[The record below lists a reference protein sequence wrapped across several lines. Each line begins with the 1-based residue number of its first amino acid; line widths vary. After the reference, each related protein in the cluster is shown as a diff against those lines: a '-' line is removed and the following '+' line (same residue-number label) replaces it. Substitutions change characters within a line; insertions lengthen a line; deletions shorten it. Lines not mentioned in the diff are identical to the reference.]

1 MSRFV
6 PILLVIGLILSLTP
20 GASSARDVKSRMKR
34 AEGSPTRA
42 ETVPDTRKPFK
53 QVVNDALRRGL
64 SPSVRARRGRPV
76 EVVVHQSELLPGLDS
91 AAFNHLAEDLSAV
104 PPTAGGKRS

>member
-53 QVVNDALRRGL
+53 QVVKGMEKIEGL
-64 SPSVRARRGRPV
+64 SPSW
-76 EVVVHQSELLPGLDS
+76 
-91 AAFNHLAEDLSAV
+91 
-104 PPTAGGKRS
+104 PTNGMLV